1 MLDEGVHEGIVREW
15 HEDDGWGVVET
26 PDLPGACWVHF
37 SVIEMS
43 GYRVLTPG
51 ARVRLVVEVV
61 EQDGFACRATRVVP
75 A

>member
-15 HEDDGWGVVET
+15 HEDDGWGVVE
-26 PDLPGACWVHF
+26 
-37 SVIEMS
+37 
-43 GYRVLTPG
+43 
-51 ARVRLVVEVV
+51 VV